1 MIEPVEIIN
10 RFTEYSPSKGE
21 EPLPLPIPGHWFRK
35 ICALAERIAR
45 AENERDT
52 LRARITE
59 LEADRD
65 SESRWAKEY
74 LARAEKADAM
84 LASVLQMSSEINDH
98 HDNFVAGRE
107 AGMKDR
113 LNKITQDNNPYPV
126 GTDHRDGWNRGWSEM
141 DNHLRAEASE
151 ADAERLAE
159 ALKFVEFGDSGGV
172 DGPGYCPA
180 CGGRGAH
187 AGPDCVCCVR
197 DALKKHDTTTGGQP

>member
-1 MIEPVEIIN
+1 MIEPVEIMN

-74 LARAEKADAM
+74 LARAD
-84 LASVLQMSSEINDH
+84 
-98 HDNFVAGRE
+98 
-107 AGMKDR
+107 
-113 LNKITQDNNPYPV
+113 
-126 GTDHRDGWNRGWSEM
+126 
-141 DNHLRAEASE
+141 RAEQ
-151 ADAERLAE
+151 DAERLAE
-159 ALKFVEFGDSGGV
+159 VIRHGLRVGALSGRRI
-172 DGPGYCPA
+172 
-180 CGGRGAH
+180 GRYAL
-187 AGPDCVCCVR
+187 
-197 DALKKHDTTTGGQP
+197 DALDKHHAVEPDPAHDAAKDGAK

>member
-52 LRARITE
+52 LRARVAE

-74 LARAEKADAM
+74 LARAE
-84 LASVLQMSSEINDH
+84 
-98 HDNFVAGRE
+98 
-107 AGMKDR
+107 
-113 LNKITQDNNPYPV
+113 
-126 GTDHRDGWNRGWSEM
+126 
-141 DNHLRAEASE
+141 RAE

-159 ALKFVEFGDSGGV
+159 ALMNIEWIEEDMKSSR
-172 DGPGYCPA
+172 YWMCPHCRMMKIQGHSHDCIRQVA
-180 CGGRGAH
+180 LAAH
-187 AGPDCVCCVR
+187 
-197 DALKKHDTTTGGQP
+197 DAAKDGQP